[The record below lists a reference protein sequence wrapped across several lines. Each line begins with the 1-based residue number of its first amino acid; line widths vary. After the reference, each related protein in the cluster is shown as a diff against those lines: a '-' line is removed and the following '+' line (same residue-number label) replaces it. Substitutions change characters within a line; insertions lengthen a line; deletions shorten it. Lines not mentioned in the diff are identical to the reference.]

1 MNGARIL
8 ESGSEQKDIKTVMS
22 IHSNGQIMMHFRK
35 LIQILKIMEYN
46 RVDIFIFLGWNS

>member
-1 MNGARIL
+1 MRIL

-22 IHSNGQIMMHFRK
+22 IHSNGRTTMHSRK
-35 LIQILKIMEYN
+35 LIEIVKIMEYN